1 VDRVLEPA
9 LGSPAWRWAAP
20 LVGRAPGAGM
30 GLLLVVT
37 GIVILAATLGV
48 VAWPRVRRLET
59 TLPDYAA
66 LSE

>member
-1 VDRVLEPA
+1 
-9 LGSPAWRWAAP
+9 
-20 LVGRAPGAGM
+20 M